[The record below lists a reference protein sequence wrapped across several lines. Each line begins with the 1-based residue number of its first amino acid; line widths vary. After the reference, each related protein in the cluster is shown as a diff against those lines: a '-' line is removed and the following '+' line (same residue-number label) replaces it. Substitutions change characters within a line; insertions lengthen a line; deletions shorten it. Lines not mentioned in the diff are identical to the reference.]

1 MDKYWRRPLEEY
13 TGDIGLDGISLAQ
26 FIKRSTRG
34 TLKLKD
40 SDMIQTLQSPE
51 IDQDI
56 EDDFIIALDPLK
68 RLSIPK
74 CFKLT
79 SELPEDNVETMKLR
93 KPLVLRYHKFK
104 QSSEPHDFYYSEQLL
119 YYPHTCNEDLFPED
133 LEK

>member
-1 MDKYWRRPLEEY
+1 MGKEDKEKYNSNKLVEIEGKEGTFYIETSSILDKYWRRPLEQF
-13 TGDIGLDGISLAQ
+13 TGDIGLDGISLSQ

-34 TLKLKD
+34 ALKLKD

-79 SELPEDNVETMKLR
+79 SELPEDNVETMK
-93 KPLVLRYHKFK
+93 
-104 QSSEPHDFYYSEQLL
+104 
-119 YYPHTCNEDLFPED
+119 
-133 LEK
+133 